1 MSTHVRTSFGS
12 LSFPMTEGRGMPL
25 FSFSAAMFSGV
36 ARCVRL
42 VVDVRSIV
50 LRIPAAEQ
58 PDTS

>member
-1 MSTHVRTSFGS
+1 
-12 LSFPMTEGRGMPL
+12 MTEGRGMPL